1 MPQTMG
7 AQHSRASRIRV
18 LGTGGTIAGTA
29 PAGSPDNRYKPGQ
42 VSIQDLLKPLLATLG
57 QRVAQVEAV
66 QVAQLDS
73 RNMGYT
79 VWQALAAELQAGMDD
94 PAVVGQVVT
103 HGTDTLEETA
113 VFLHGVLR
121 GRKPVVLTAAM
132 RPATSAMAD
141 GPDNLRQAL
150 LLAAHPQAFGVWMAF
165 GGKAWPA
172 VRVRKV
178 HPFALQA
185 FCAGDGAAQAQ
196 WLDEAWV
203 WGPGAAPSSQQG
215 TATPDSDEAL
225 VCAEPVQ
232 MPDDVKRWPRV
243 EVVHSH
249 AGADGHLVDLM
260 LSEANAG
267 GVTPQGLWG
276 RAVQGLVVSAT
287 GNGSIHESIHEALQ
301 RAVASG
307 RLHRQHILVATRCTQ
322 GWVVGEPEHGWPV
335 ASRLTPAQARV
346 ALMLQLVASQVPAG
360 ASSA

>member
-1 MPQTMG
+1 MPETMG
-7 AQHSRASRIRV
+7 AQASGAPRIRV

-42 VSIQDLLKPLLATLG
+42 VAIQDLLEPLLSTLG
-57 QRVAQVEAV
+57 QRVARVEAL

-73 RNMGYT
+73 RNMGYA

-94 PAVVGQVVT
+94 PSVIGQVVT

-141 GPDNLRQAL
+141 GPDNLRRAL
-150 LLAAHPQAFGVWMAF
+150 LLAADAAALGVWMAF
-165 GGKAWPA
+165 GGQAWPA

-196 WLDEAWV
+196 WLNDTWV
-203 WGPGAAPSSQQG
+203 WAPGSTPLGAQG
-215 TATPDSDEAL
+215 GATPDLEEAL
-225 VCAEPVQ
+225 VCSEPVQ
-232 MPDDVKRWPRV
+232 MPQDVARWPRV
-243 EVVHSH
+243 EIVHSH
-249 AGADGHLVDLM
+249 AGADGRLVDL
-260 LSEANAG
+260 LLGEPQAG
-267 GVTPQGLWG
+267 GTAPVGQWG
-276 RAVQGLVVSAT
+276 AAVHGLVISAT
-287 GNGSIHESIHEALQ
+287 GNGSIHESVHDALQ
-301 RAVASG
+301 RAVARG
-307 RLHRQHILVATRCTQ
+307 RLSPRHILVATRCTQ

-346 ALMLQLVASQVPAG
+346 ALMLQLASNEG
-360 ASSA
+360 